1 MFSLLLEKS
10 MAVGGA
16 VGLAAAADVF
26 VGTVDAVA
34 RTSLSRRHV

>member
-1 MFSLLLEKS
+1 

-26 VGTVDAVA
+26 VGTVEAPLLVRPYLTDMG
-34 RTSLSRRHV
+34 RGEPHGHN